1 MWPAKKK
8 REKKSVFASRLPG
21 PKCGFS
27 HPSQGVLSSD
37 GTWRVKSIPNGKGET
52 SPGTAEWGLGGVG
65 TQSHTASFSSGPPP
79 FTNDRTPKPVMPTEG
94 SIRVWSDF
102 LRVHLHPRSIC
113 MIHKYNHDGYEAWW
127 WWWGGELEAVRQEFG
142 SPPVLDEALEAIF
155 PALLQ
160 NEILGKK
167 MKVGESCK
175 SQIGFARQG
184 SRPPGGFWPRGEHPE
199 GTQVPGRA
207 GGQAAFLRGGV

>member
-1 MWPAKKK
+1 M
-8 REKKSVFASRLPG
+8 FASRLPG